1 VATRS
6 EGPPATGSP
15 AVGDRASRPPTRPRP
30 GEAVGAEHV
39 LRALDEQGQL
49 ALQHEVDL
57 LLSTAGNLLQ
67 RTRCVYFQDVTTP
80 CNKREQGGS

>member
-1 VATRS
+1 VVARS
-6 EGPPATGSP
+6 AEGQQDEAPRARVDELATHRG
-15 AVGDRASRPPTRPRP
+15 ADAD
-30 GEAVGAEHV
+30 EAVGAEHL

-49 ALQHEVDL
+49 AVQHEVDL